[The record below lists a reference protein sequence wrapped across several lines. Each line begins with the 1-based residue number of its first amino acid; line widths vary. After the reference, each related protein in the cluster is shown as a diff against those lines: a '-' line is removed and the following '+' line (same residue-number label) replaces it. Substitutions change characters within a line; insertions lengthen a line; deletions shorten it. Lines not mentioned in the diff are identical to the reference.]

1 MPVKYICTAKGY
13 SLSFIVRDF
22 NGSILIKEN
31 DIILDRTSDVGLT
44 NPKDDKF
51 LSFGKISFICDADSF
66 KKYFVE
72 LAVLRDKRIDEILN
86 D

>member
-1 MPVKYICTAKGY
+1 MSVKYVCTAKGY
-13 SLSFIVRDF
+13 SLSFMVRDF
-22 NGSILIKEN
+22 NNTILIKEN
-31 DIILDRTSDVGLT
+31 DVILDITSDVGLT

-51 LSFGKISFICDADSF
+51 LSFGEINFICDPDSF
-66 KKYFVE
+66 KKHFVK

>member
-13 SLSFIVRDF
+13 SLSFMVRDF
-22 NGSILIKEN
+22 NASILIKEN

-51 LSFGKISFICDADSF
+51 LSFGEISFICDPDSF
-66 KKYFVE
+66 KKHFVE